1 MKLPDRLPT
10 ENARTYA
17 IRVLL
22 HNILT
27 LELVPGSAVSENELS
42 ALLNL
47 SRTPVREALI
57 ELGRMGLVEIF
68 PQRGS
73 YISRIDYHLIEESR
87 FMRLVLENAI
97 LTQACCGISPASME
111 ALRKNLEASCLCL
124 EQSGGSTVFT
134 DSNARKF
141 LELDNQFHRLLFESV
156 DRSWTYGVIHAQMI
170 HFDRLRA
177 LSVKSNDNMRLI
189 RDHEDIL
196 YAIERQDE
204 EMARMLMTRHL
215 TRYQADQAKLREQYP
230 GYFKSE

>member
-1 MKLPDRLPT
+1 MKSPDRLPS

-22 HNILT
+22 HNIVT
-27 LELVPGSAVSENELS
+27 LELIPGSAVSENELS
-42 ALLNL
+42 AALNL

-87 FMRLVLENAI
+87 FMRLVLENAV
-97 LTQACCGISPASME
+97 LKQACKGISQTSMDI
-111 ALRKNLEASCLCL
+111 LHKNLQASHRCL
-124 EQSGGSTVFT
+124 T
-134 DSNARKF
+134 DSAPQEF
-141 LELDNQFHRLLFESV
+141 LKLDNQFHQLLFESV
-156 DRSWTYGVIHAQMI
+156 DRGWTYGVIHAQMI

-177 LSVKSNDNMRLI
+177 LSVKSTDNMRLV

-204 EMARMLMTRHL
+204 ELAEMLMTRHL
-215 TRYQADQAKLREQYP
+215 TRYQADQEKLREVYP
-230 GYFKSE
+230 EYFKTKTP